1 MATSI
6 YWSGSFG
13 GNSAGTY
20 GRSASKSPSGNS
32 VASSNYLNSVKCYQ
46 SMSATR
52 YSSSADWRISFY
64 SKYSDSTYYVGSPNS
79 YGSYESYEGMTSTK
93 GKISVNFTKNLSQ
106 FNNGSSSTSLYG
118 KANND
123 ASKSTSYMQQ
133 VWIRITYSSPSL
145 TTPGAPTI
153 TQKNNGTY
161 DASWTA
167 ATGSSGSGNVTYALK
182 YGSTNA
188 ATGLTDAKKT
198 GLSIPGYGT
207 AYSFT
212 VVATYSG
219 LTKTSSATSKT
230 FTKPAVKAPSNL
242 KINSAASYTGR
253 TAPLTWTAGSFSS
266 YLTGTLA
273 YEIYKGSTLVT
284 TTKAGATSYTI
295 PESTTKSWGTSAVTL
310 KIRGKGTG
318 LSNTSQGSTLYSGY
332 TSTVSYTYKGAFTA
346 APTNLKINGG
356 ASYTGQTAPL
366 SWSAA
371 TVSSGGTI
379 TYSIRKNGTEVATTT
394 ETSYTFAE
402 TTTKGWGTSAVKLTV
417 VATSSGVDN
426 STASNEVSY
435 TYASVLTAP
444 SNLTISATTGQTA
457 TLSWTKATLSSGNT
471 ITYSIRKDGTEFT
484 TTTST
489 SYTIPE
495 ATAKGW
501 GTTAVS
507 LTVVATGD
515 GKTSSASNAV
525 SFTYKPPYKTVKYYD
540 GSKWVECTVHYYN
553 GSSFQQVDPYYY
565 TSSTA
570 YTGTSHQ

>member
-1 MATSI
+1 MGTRTISCSSETYTTKEAGAWVAFTPRSNNGAFGSNCTPTYYSI
-6 YWSGSFG
+6 SFDHNYLYANYKDNVTMKWDLDFKIGGSWYTVYSGSK
-13 GNSAGTY
+13 TM
-20 GRSASKSPSGNS
+20 KKT
-32 VASSNYLNSVKCYQ
+32 SSNFNS
-46 SMSATR
+46 SGSL
-52 YSSSADWRISFY
+52 SSTVANAF
-64 SKYSDSTYYVGSPNS
+64 KNGSITEIGVTQT
-79 YGSYESYEGMTSTK
+79 GSRQIY
-93 GKISVNFTKNLSQ
+93 
-106 FNNGSSSTSLYG
+106 GSSSGSATLTIDY
-118 KANND
+118 NEV
-123 ASKSTSYMQQ
+123 Y
-133 VWIRITYSSPSL
+133 PSL
-145 TTPGAPTI
+145 GNPGTPSI
-153 TQKNNGTY
+153 TQNNNGTY
-161 DASWTA
+161 RITWSAPSYSN
-167 ATGSSGSGNVTYALK
+167 GSGSPTYTVK
-182 YGSTNA
+182 YGSTTVVSNN
-188 ATGLTDAKKT
+188 TSRDHTLT
-198 GLSIPGYGT
+198 IPSYGSSLT
-207 AYSFT
+207 FT
-212 VVATYSG
+212 VTASYSG
-219 LTKTSSATSKT
+219 LTSSSSKSIT
-230 FTKPAVKAPSNL
+230 FVKPAVNAPSNL
-242 KINSAASYTGR
+242 KINSATSYTGR

-273 YEIYKGSTLVT
+273 YEIYKGSTLVAT
-284 TTKAGATSYTI
+284 TSAGATSYTI
-295 PESTTKSWGTSAVTL
+295 PESTTKGWGTSAVTL

-346 APTNLKINGG
+346 APTNLKINNGT
-356 ASYTGQTAPL
+356 SYTGQTAPL
-366 SWSAA
+366 SWTAA

-426 STASNEVSY
+426 SSASNEVSY
-435 TYASVLTAP
+435 TYSSSLTAP
-444 SNLTISATTGQTA
+444 SNLTISTTTGSSA
-457 TLSWTKATLSSGNT
+457 TLSWTAATLSSGNT
-471 ITYSIRKDGTEFT
+471 ITYSIRKGGTEFA

-495 ATAKGW
+495 ATAKSW
-501 GTTAVS
+501 GTTAVQ

-565 TSSTA
+565 TSATA